1 MTPAVFFDRDDTL
14 IVDRIY
20 LNDPDQIEYLPDS
33 DTCLKAVMDAG
44 YKIVLVTNQS
54 GVAKGIVD
62 PKNLDEIHR
71 RIDQHYKALGIEIC
85 DFLSAPYLTTS
96 DHYYRKP
103 QPGMLREAAEA
114 HGLDLKKSWMVGDRM
129 SDVEAG
135 HRAGCRTILLSDKE
149 SPEDSPF
156 AGPEHHVHSLL
167 EVRDAILQAAN

>member
-1 MTPAVFFDRDDTL
+1 MPAT
-14 IVDRIY
+14 
-20 LNDPDQIEYLPDS
+20 
-33 DTCLKAVMDAG
+33 
-44 YKIVLVTNQS
+44 KIVLVTNQS

-114 HGLDLKKSWMVGDRM
+114 HGLDLKKVLDGRRPHERRRGWAPRRV
-129 SDVEAG
+129 
-135 HRAGCRTILLSDKE
+135 
-149 SPEDSPF
+149 
-156 AGPEHHVHSLL
+156 
-167 EVRDAILQAAN
+167 